1 MSGSVWTWMKGT
13 KLTSP
18 VTVYSTDT
26 CPWCDRTKEFL
37 TSRNVPFVDKNVA
50 QDMGAAVEMVRRS
63 GQQGVPVVATEDE
76 VIVGFDQVRLARLAE
91 RYAGPK
97 RPAFGVLAADATDY
111 FARHPEAAPANN
123 QVKGGVYVGRIRS
136 GTVADKAGIQAGDI
150 ITGFAGKRVKN
161 LAGLDQLV
169 ESVQPGDAVSVALLR
184 DGEERKLT
192 LQF

>member
-1 MSGSVWTWMKGT
+1 MAA
-13 KLTSP
+13 P
-18 VTVYSTDT
+18 VVVYSTET

-50 QDMGAAVEMVRRS
+50 RDMNAAVEMVRRS
-63 GQQGVPVVATEDE
+63 GQQGVPVVATDDE

-97 RPAFGVLAADATDY
+97 RPPFGVLAADATDY
-111 FARHPEAAPANN
+111 FARHPESAPSNGAA
-123 QVKGGVYVGRIRS
+123 KSGVYVGRIRS
-136 GTVADKAGIQAGDI
+136 GTVADKAGIQPGDV

-161 LAGLDQLV
+161 LSGLDQLV
-169 ESVQPGDAVSVALLR
+169 DTVQPGDTVSVNVVR
-184 DGEERKLT
+184 NGEDHKLT

>member
-1 MSGSVWTWMKGT
+1 MAT
-13 KLTSP
+13 P
-18 VTVYSTDT
+18 VVVYSTDT

-37 TSRNVPFVDKNVA
+37 NSRNVPFVDKNVA
-50 QDMGAAVEMVRRS
+50 RDTNAAVEMIRRS

-97 RPAFGVLAADATDY
+97 RPAFGVLAADAVDY
-111 FARHPEAAPANN
+111 FARHPESAPASGEL
-123 QVKGGVYVGRIRS
+123 KGGVYVGRIRS
-136 GTVADKAGIQAGDI
+136 GTVADKAGVQPGDV

-161 LAGLDQLV
+161 LVGLDQLV
-169 ESVQPGDAVSVALLR
+169 ETVHSGDAVTVTLQRS
-184 DGEERKLT
+184 GEEKKLT